1 MSVPEQDPVTLHT
14 GNGVTTV
21 FAYQFLLTLAA
32 DLVVTVGGVVKTLN
46 VDYTVNGLGTESGG
60 DVTFTVAPAS
70 AASIILQRVIAL
82 ERDTDYQNFGDFKAE
97 TVNADFD
104 RLWQALQGTNE
115 ELDRA
120 VRVPVGSTIDPEELI
135 DELLAVQA
143 AAEESAAEAEAD
155 RLIAQAAAAAA
166 AASAASTGLPSL
178 IGKTLNW
185 LRVKADESGYE
196 VRTPAEARADIGAAK
211 AGADDTITSTSALAT
226 MTNVATIN
234 TSPVTWVP
242 ARQSIL
248 AGAAAFVQIGTGL
261 ACNLL
266 ATTTPVRF
274 SFAAGMNANGAV
286 DYVGSVSA
294 DSASF
299 WSGLTASTTN
309 YLFVDRNTSTG
320 ALTGV
325 ASILP
330 YIEQASSASI
340 SVASGQH
347 TYVHDTGQMYV
358 GNGSVATAVQRTAVG
373 QCVTN
378 GSAVTS
384 VISYAKLGRA
394 SGSQTTLAL
403 ETPYSFNHYIGTNFL
418 HVARGYKCKTTDA
431 GYPVGH
437 KIYDTTGD
445 SNGSTIFGGTMWTTS
460 TTCGITIGP
469 GSGSVLL
476 QVPNLTTAA
485 VANLDPAKWEFFY
498 LLERGFK

>member
-1 MSVPEQDPVTLHT
+1 MTVSAQTPLNRST

-21 FAYQFLLTLAA
+21 FPYTFKVLAA
-32 DLVVTVGGVVKTLN
+32 ADMEVSVDGVVKTLTT
-46 VDYTVNGLGTESGG
+46 DYTLSGVGTDSGN
-60 DVTFTVAPAS
+60 VTFVVAPAVDTVVVRRRNMAYTRS
-70 AASIILQRVIAL
+70 VDYQDQGELPTDTLDDDQDSAVLMCQQLAEGLSRSVQVPIDETTDPADLIDSLLAASA
-82 ERDTDYQNFGDFKAE
+82 T
-97 TVNADFD
+97 
-104 RLWQALQGTNE
+104 
-115 ELDRA
+115 A
-120 VRVPVGSTIDPEELI
+120 V
-135 DELLAVQA
+135 A
-143 AAEESAAEAEAD
+143 AAATAESDADDAAAS
-155 RLIAQAAAAAA
+155 AAAA

-178 IGKTLNW
+178 IGKALNW
-185 LRVKADESGYE
+185 LRVNAGETGYE
-196 VRTPAEARADIGAAK
+196 TRTPAQALADIGGAK
-211 AGADDTITSTSALAT
+211 AGADDTITSTSALES
-226 MTNVATIN
+226 MTGLETIN

-266 ATTTPVRF
+266 ATTTAVRL

-286 DYVGSVSA
+286 DYVGSIST

-325 ASILP
+325 ASLLP
-330 YIEQASSASI
+330 YIEQDSSASI

-347 TYVHDTGQMYV
+347 TYVYDTGQMYV

-384 VISYAKLGRA
+384 VISYAKLGKA
-394 SGSQTTLAL
+394 AGAQTTLAL

-418 HVARGYKCKTTDA
+418 HVTRGYKCKTTDA

-476 QVPNLTTAA
+476 QVPNLTTGA

-498 LLERGFK
+498 ILERGFK